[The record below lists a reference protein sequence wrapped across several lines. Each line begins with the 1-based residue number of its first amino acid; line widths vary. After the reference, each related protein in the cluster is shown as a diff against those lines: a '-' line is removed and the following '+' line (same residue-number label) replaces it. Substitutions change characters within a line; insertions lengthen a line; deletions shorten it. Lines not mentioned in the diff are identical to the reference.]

1 LTTQALLRAPWLFA
15 PMQAY
20 HWAMHRQDHVQRHTV
35 IYENDGVEVARYS
48 VSAASERE
56 AEAQTT
62 KLFFEGHPEFD
73 ELAILPGL
81 TFRIEGGDTI
91 A

>member
-1 LTTQALLRAPWLFA
+1 
-15 PMQAY
+15 MQAY